1 MSASQRMPAAAKQL
15 AAEAETVIIGGGI
28 MGLGIAYELARRGRS
43 DIHVLEKEYLTS
55 GASGRNGGGVRMQ
68 WSTEMNVRLM
78 QESIEICRDF
88 ASELGMN
95 VWLRQGGYLFLI
107 RSQAELAQLERTVAL
122 QNRCGVPTRILTPQ
136 EALRIVPELNVHS
149 FVAACYNPRDGVVF
163 PWPFLWGYANAA
175 SELGVSIHTF
185 TKVTGIDV
193 LGPHAFVVHTSKGK
207 IRCERIINAAGAWS
221 PAVAKLVG
229 IELPNHPHR
238 HEILATESLKP
249 FLKPLVSVLSSG
261 LYFSQSMRG
270 EIVGGI
276 TVPDVDDGQVH
287 MGSRLRFLEDMSAE
301 LLQVMPVLSQVRV
314 LRQWAGPY
322 DVSPDGLPILGE
334 PDGLPGFFLVCGFVG
349 HGFMMAPVIAR
360 CYAELLCG
368 GKRHP
373 VFDRCKL
380 SRFRDGTSEREVMI
394 IG

>member
-1 MSASQRMPAAAKQL
+1 
-15 AAEAETVIIGGGI
+15 
-28 MGLGIAYELARRGRS
+28 
-43 DIHVLEKEYLTS
+43 
-55 GASGRNGGGVRMQ
+55 
-68 WSTEMNVRLM
+68 
-78 QESIEICRDF
+78 
-88 ASELGMN
+88 
-95 VWLRQGGYLFLI
+95 
-107 RSQAELAQLERTVAL
+107 
-122 QNRCGVPTRILTPQ
+122 
-136 EALRIVPELNVHS
+136 
-149 FVAACYNPRDGVVF
+149 
-163 PWPFLWGYANAA
+163 
-175 SELGVSIHTF
+175 
-185 TKVTGIDV
+185 
-193 LGPHAFVVHTSKGK
+193 
-207 IRCERIINAAGAWS
+207 
-221 PAVAKLVG
+221 
-229 IELPNHPHR
+229 
-238 HEILATESLKP
+238 
-249 FLKPLVSVLSSG
+249 
-261 LYFSQSMRG
+261 
-270 EIVGGI
+270 
-276 TVPDVDDGQVH
+276 

>member
-1 MSASQRMPAAAKQL
+1 MPAAAREL
-15 AAEAETVIIGGGI
+15 APQAETVIIGGGI

-43 DIHVLEKEYLTS
+43 DVHVLEKEYLTS

-68 WSTEMNVRLM
+68 WSTEMNIRLM
-78 QESIEICRDF
+78 QESIELCRGF
-88 ASELGMN
+88 ASELGIN

-107 RSQAELAQLERTVAL
+107 RSENERAQLERNVAL
-122 QNRCGVPTRILTPQ
+122 QNQLGVPTRILSPQ
-136 EALRIVPELNVHS
+136 EALKIVPELNQRS

-163 PWPFLWGYANAA
+163 PWPFLWGYAHAA
-175 SELGVSIHTF
+175 SALGVQVHTY
-185 TKVTGIDV
+185 TKVTNIEV
-193 LGPHAFVVHTSKGK
+193 RGPHDFVVHTSKGQ
-207 IRCERIINAAGAWS
+207 IRAERVINAAGAWS
-221 PAVAKLVG
+221 PAIARLVG
-229 IELPNHPHR
+229 VELPNHPHR

-276 TVPDVDDGQVH
+276 TVPDEDDGSVRL
-287 MGSRLRFLEDMSAE
+287 GSRLRFLEHMSAE

-334 PDGLPGFFLVCGFVG
+334 PDGVPGFYLVCGFVG

-360 CYAELLCG
+360 YYAELLCG

-380 SRFRDGTSEREVMI
+380 SRFRDGTTEREVMI

>member
-1 MSASQRMPAAAKQL
+1 MPAAAQTL

-43 DIHVLEKEYLTS
+43 DVHVLEQEYLTS

-68 WSTEMNVRLM
+68 WSTEMNIQLM
-78 QESIEICRDF
+78 QESVDICRGF
-88 ASELGMN
+88 ASELHIN

-107 RSQAELAQLERTVAL
+107 RGESERAQLERNVAL
-122 QNRCGVPTRILTPQ
+122 QNRLGVPTRILSPQ
-136 EALRIVPELNVHS
+136 DALKIVPELNPRS

-163 PWPFLWGYANAA
+163 PWPFLWGYAHAA
-175 SELGVSIHTF
+175 AELGVKIHTY
-185 TKVTGIDV
+185 TKVTAIEAR
-193 LGPHAFVVHTSKGK
+193 GPHDFVVSTSKGT
-207 IRCERIINAAGAWS
+207 IRAERVINAAGAWS
-221 PAVAKLVG
+221 PAIARMVG
-229 IELPNHPHR
+229 VELPNHPHR

-270 EIVGGI
+270 ELVGGI
-276 TVPDVDDGQVH
+276 TVPDVDDGTVRL
-287 MGSRLRFLEDMSAE
+287 GSRLRFLEDMSAE
-301 LLQVMPVLSQVRV
+301 LLQVMPVLSQIRV

-334 PDGLPGFFLVCGFVG
+334 PDGLPGFYLVCGFVG

-360 CYAELLCG
+360 YYAELLCG
-368 GKRHP
+368 GRRHP
-373 VFDRCKL
+373 VFERCKL
-380 SRFRDGTSEREVMI
+380 SRFRDGTTEREVMI